1 MRAAATMAAED
12 DPVRSRRWIGG
23 LLGGALACALATP
36 MATADTPGAD
46 RLVQALAWQACL
58 SPAPATSWQG
68 TCAAAFGMGGWTAP
82 EMATLLGYQ
91 GRALLVAGDAVEG
104 MRVLNQ
110 ALALDPDAATA
121 LLARGLF
128 LVGRGDFAGG
138 VRDLTA
144 ALRVMPG
151 DPDAMNARAVAY
163 VRLGQLPQAIA
174 DLGAGLARFPNH
186 PILLHNR
193 ANALRDSGAVES
205 ALRDYDRLI
214 LVHGRTAAALTD
226 RCLARLVRG
235 DLALAEA
242 DCVAAEAMAPDD
254 PGIIE
259 NRGLVELRWNRPD
272 KALAHFNL
280 ALSIRQ
286 DMPWSLYGRGVVRL
300 RRGDVARA
308 GVDIRAARALDPRVS
323 EDLARFGIRP

>member
-1 MRAAATMAAED
+1 MRADLAREND
-12 DPVRSRRWIGG
+12 SVRWRRWIGG
-23 LLGGALACALATP
+23 LVCGTLACGSIAPVSA
-36 MATADTPGAD
+36 ADVLQG
-46 RLVQALAWQACL
+46 RLRALAWEACL
-58 SPAPATSWQG
+58 APTPPASWAG
-68 TCAAAFGMGGWTAP
+68 ICAAAFEMEGWSAS

-91 GRALLVAGDAVEG
+91 GRALLMAGEPGEG
-104 MRVLNQ
+104 LRVLNQ
-110 ALALDPDAATA
+110 ALAMDPDATMA

-128 LVGRGDFAGG
+128 LVGRGDFTGG

-144 ALRVMPG
+144 VLRLLPG

-174 DLGAGLARFPNH
+174 DLGAGLARFPDN

-193 ANALRDSGAVES
+193 ANALRDSGAVEA

-214 LVHGRTAAALTD
+214 LVHGRSAPALTD

-235 DLALAEA
+235 DLRIAQA
-242 DCVAAEAMAPDD
+242 DCEAAEAMAPKD

-272 KALAHFNL
+272 NALAHFNL
-280 ALSIRQ
+280 ALSIRE
-286 DMPWSLYGRGVVRL
+286 DLPWALYGRGIVRL
-300 RRGDVARA
+300 RRGDAARA
-308 GVDIRAARALDPRVS
+308 GVDIRAARALDPKVT